1 MRKIAIRQYSWE
13 TDTMQK
19 AGNNTLF
26 LIIGVLIIVLL
37 GLIFIGSLQES
48 SVDQLIDGAGPD
60 SSSFV
65 AENQADIQEVTPA
78 LEEEPVKKEEPKE
91 PEVQNP
97 DTSTSA
103 DTIPKVIPTAVKKV
117 QDSNGEKFYFY
128 TIKRGDTM
136 FKIAAKFGNK
146 PDDILTLNGLSD
158 MNLQADKEIKVKIK
172 AIHSVGDGEGLN
184 AIAEKYGVSAKSIKI
199 TNGLNSEVLSSG
211 VELIIPLK

>member
-1 MRKIAIRQYSWE
+1 
-13 TDTMQK
+13 MQK

-65 AENQADIQEVTPA
+65 AENQADIQEVNPA
-78 LEEEPVKKEEPKE
+78 LEEEPAKKEEPKE
-91 PEVQNP
+91 PEVQIL
-97 DTSTSA
+97 DTATKVDSV
-103 DTIPKVIPTAVKKV
+103 PKQVNTEVKKV
-117 QDSNGEKFYFY
+117 QESNGEKIYFY

-146 PDDILTLNGLSD
+146 PDDILALNGLSD
-158 MNLQADKEIKVKIK
+158 MNLQANKEIKVKIK

-184 AIAEKYGVSAKSIKI
+184 AIAEKYSVSAKSIKI
-199 TNGLNSEVLSSG
+199 ANGLSSESISSG
-211 VELIIPLK
+211 SELIIPLK